1 MPMPSTKTRPIF
13 GGFALHE
20 FLLFENALTSNDA
33 QRGCHDVFRGHG
45 TLIKQKFVQKSR
57 GTAKKR
63 PRFCWWHWHSK
74 ENASLHIWASRRC
87 APRRS
92 DVETD
97 TIPSDTWMKNVIRFH
112 AYLPNSVEKD
122 KVWHDC
128 FKEITRLGYS
138 SVYDTNFLFC
148 HPLQTVVVFT
158 RWL

>member
-1 MPMPSTKTRPIF
+1 
-13 GGFALHE
+13 
-20 FLLFENALTSNDA
+20 
-33 QRGCHDVFRGHG
+33 
-45 TLIKQKFVQKSR
+45 
-57 GTAKKR
+57 
-63 PRFCWWHWHSK
+63 
-74 ENASLHIWASRRC
+74 
-87 APRRS
+87 
-92 DVETD
+92 
-97 TIPSDTWMKNVIRFH
+97 MKNVIRFH